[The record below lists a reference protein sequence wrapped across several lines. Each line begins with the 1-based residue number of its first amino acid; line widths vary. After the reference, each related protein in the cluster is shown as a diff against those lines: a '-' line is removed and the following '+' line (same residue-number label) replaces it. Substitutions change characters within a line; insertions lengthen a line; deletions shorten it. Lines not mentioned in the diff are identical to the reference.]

1 MPVNLTQ
8 PNKKNI
14 LSIPGIVLGTFEA
27 GIKYSNRKDLT
38 LILLDEGSVVVGV
51 FTKNQFMAAPVK
63 VAKNYLSDGGNKRAL
78 LINTGSANAGT
89 GEAGINNAKQTC
101 QALAK
106 RLNISENQVLP
117 FSTGVIMTDLP
128 VGKIVKSLGPLITNL
143 DPNNWLDAAIA
154 IMTTDT
160 IPKAISSS
168 AIIEENEVKVTGI
181 SKGSGMI
188 NPNMATMLGFI
199 GTDANINEAMLR
211 EMIQEVTDESFNKI
225 TVDGDTSTND
235 SFIIMATNQ
244 SKHSEIKEKNQSYK
258 MLKEAI
264 LDVASFL
271 SKAIVRDGEGATKFI
286 EINVEQ
292 GIDEQECQK
301 VAKSIA
307 NSPLVKTAFFA
318 SDPNLGRIMAAIG
331 NAPIANIDVS
341 LIDIYLNDILF
352 AQQGFVAP
360 SYSDLIGKEEMR
372 KDEICL
378 KIIMR
383 RGDSN
388 STVWTSDLS
397 YDYVKINA
405 EYRT

>member
-38 LILLDEGSVVVGV
+38 LILLDEGSVVVGI

-89 GEAGINNAKQTC
+89 GDAGINNAKQTC

-128 VGKIVKSLGPLITNL
+128 VGKIVNSLGPLITNL

-188 NPNMATMLGFI
+188 NPNMATMLAFI
-199 GTDANINEAMLR
+199 GTDANINEAMLK

>member
-89 GEAGINNAKQTC
+89 GDAGINNAKQTC

-128 VGKIVKSLGPLITNL
+128 VGKIVNSLGPLITNL
-143 DPNNWLDAAIA
+143 DHNNWLDAAIA

-188 NPNMATMLGFI
+188 NPNMATMLAFI
-199 GTDANINEAMLR
+199 GTDANISEAMLK

-378 KIIMR
+378 KIIMM

>member
-89 GEAGINNAKQTC
+89 VEAGINNAKQTC

-128 VGKIVKSLGPLITNL
+128 VGKIVNSLGPLITNL

-188 NPNMATMLGFI
+188 NPNMATMLAFI
-199 GTDANINEAMLR
+199 GTDANINEAMLK

>member
-63 VAKNYLSDGGNKRAL
+63 VAKNYLSNGGNKRAL

-89 GEAGINNAKQTC
+89 GDAGINNAKQTC

-128 VGKIVKSLGPLITNL
+128 VGKIVNSLGPLITNL

-188 NPNMATMLGFI
+188 NPNMATMLAFI
-199 GTDANINEAMLR
+199 GTDANINEAMLK

>member
-89 GEAGINNAKQTC
+89 GDAGINNAKQTC

-128 VGKIVKSLGPLITNL
+128 VGKIVNSLGPLITNL

-188 NPNMATMLGFI
+188 NPNMATMLAFI
-199 GTDANINEAMLR
+199 GTDANINEAMLK